1 MTPPD
6 AATDTALTFGG
17 THAPRGRRTD
27 VELPVAR
34 LPTGTWMSLPIAV
47 VAGSAPG
54 PTVWISAAIHGDE
67 INGVEICRR
76 VLDTVDPG
84 SLTGTLIAVPVV
96 NVFGFVEG
104 NRYLP
109 DRRDLNRSFPG
120 SRRGSLASQLA
131 HLLLTEV
138 VDRCELGIDLHTGSN
153 HRSNLPQIRANLDD
167 ARTRELAAYFGAPF
181 VLHAQTRDGSLRAA
195 ATKRGVRVLL
205 YEAGEAERFDDDAI
219 TVGTRGVLSVLD
231 MLGMT
236 TGLGEHGRDV
246 LEARRSRWL
255 RSPRGGILRLGVH
268 LGDTVEHRQTIGV
281 VTDALGVEESVMRS
295 PVPGL
300 VIGATN
306 HPLVGRGD
314 AVVHIAEEPAPL
326 EI

>member
-1 MTPPD
+1 MTGSED
-6 AATDTALTFGG
+6 GAVSALSFGG
-17 THAPRGRRTD
+17 TEAPLGRRTD

-34 LPTGTWMSLPIAV
+34 LPTGTWMSLPLAV
-47 VAGSAPG
+47 IAGSTPG

-76 VLDTVDPG
+76 VLEAVDP
-84 SLTGTLIAVPVV
+84 SSMTGTLIAVPVV

-167 ARTRELAAYFGAPF
+167 DRTRELAARFGAPF

-219 TVGTRGVLSVLD
+219 VVGARGVLSVLD
-231 MLGMT
+231 EVGLT
-236 TGLGEHGRDV
+236 QGLGSSAGRV
-246 LEARRSRWL
+246 IEARRSRWL
-255 RSPRGGILRLGVH
+255 RSPRGGILRLGVD
-268 LGDTVEHRQTIGV
+268 LGQTVERHQTIGIV
-281 VTDALGVEESVMRS
+281 SDALGVGESVMRS

-300 VIGATN
+300 VISAIR

-314 AVVHIAEEPAPL
+314 AVVHVAEDPQAL
-326 EI
+326 R